1 MVRQSLLTKSFNIA
15 TDELERARYCAKEQG
30 VSLNKFL
37 RFAVIEKT
45 QGVLQ
50 GLDAA
55 DTLNE
60 IRATARDS
68 QARHALTLES
78 ALADMR
84 VEVAAAVQAN
94 EDLVMKTLQA
104 FSQFLSPSEPSED
117 SPRKPRPEVATA
129 TSNPTSTNWQRYAS
143 GS

>member
-15 TDELERARYCAKEQG
+15 SDELERARYCAKEQG

-55 DTLNE
+55 DTLSE
-60 IRATARDS
+60 IRAAARDS
-68 QARHALTLES
+68 EARHALTLQS

-84 VEVAAAVQAN
+84 ADVTAALQAN
-94 EDLVMKTLQA
+94 EELVVKTLQA
-104 FSQFLSPSEPSED
+104 FSQFLAQPEPETKQPAPKPSSRSAAAFLP
-117 SPRKPRPEVATA
+117 PKP
-129 TSNPTSTNWQRYAS
+129 
-143 GS
+143 

>member
-1 MVRQSLLTKSFNIA
+1 VVRQSLLTKSFNIA

-30 VSLNKFL
+30 ISLNKFL

-50 GLDAA
+50 GLEAT

-60 IRATARDS
+60 IRATARES
-68 QARHALTLES
+68 EIRS
-78 ALADMR
+78 ALALESLLADLR
-84 VEVAAAVQAN
+84 AEQSVTIHEN
-94 EDLVMKTLQA
+94 RELVMDTLRA
-104 FSQFLSPSEPSED
+104 FSQFLSPSEPSQE
-117 SPRKPRPEVATA
+117 SLRKSRPEAATA
-129 TSNPTSTNWQRYAS
+129 PSNPTSTDWQRYAS

>member
-30 VSLNKFL
+30 LSLNKFL

-60 IRATARDS
+60 IRAAARES
-68 QARHALTLES
+68 EARHAMTLES

-84 VEVAAAVQAN
+84 AEQAAALQAN
-94 EDLVMKTLQA
+94 EDLVVKTLQA
-104 FSQFLSPSEPSED
+104 FSQFLAQQEPEAQPKQPASKKAQG
-117 SPRKPRPEVATA
+117 PVTPESSADWRRHA
-129 TSNPTSTNWQRYAS
+129 NRS
-143 GS
+143 

>member
-1 MVRQSLLTKSFNIA
+1 MIRQSLLTKSFNIA
-15 TDELERARYCAKEQG
+15 SDELERARYCAKEQG
-30 VSLNKFL
+30 ISLNKFL

-55 DTLNE
+55 DTLKE
-60 IRATARDS
+60 VRATVRGLEARN
-68 QARHALTLES
+68 
-78 ALADMR
+78 ALAHDSLLTDLR
-84 VEVAAAVQAN
+84 SELTAGIQAN

-104 FSQFLSPSEPSED
+104 FSQFLAPSEPSEE
-117 SPRKPRPEVATA
+117 SPRKSRPEAATA
-129 TSNPTSTNWQRYAS
+129 PSNSTSTDWQRYAS

>member
-30 VSLNKFL
+30 ISLNKFL

-60 IRATARDS
+60 IRAAARES
-68 QARHALTLES
+68 EARHALTLES

-84 VEVAAAVQAN
+84 AEVAAVVQAN
-94 EDLVMKTLQA
+94 EELVMKTLQA
-104 FSQFLSPSEPSED
+104 FSQFLAQPEPETKQPAPKTS
-117 SPRKPRPEVATA
+117 SRSAAAFLPPKP
-129 TSNPTSTNWQRYAS
+129 
-143 GS
+143 

>member
-1 MVRQSLLTKSFNIA
+1 VVRQSLLTKSFSIA
-15 TDELERARYCAKEQG
+15 SDELEHARFCAKEQG

-37 RFAVIEKT
+37 RLAVTEKT
-45 QGVLQ
+45 RGVLQ
-50 GLDAA
+50 GLEAT
-55 DTLNE
+55 DTLKE
-60 IRATARDS
+60 IRATVKES
-68 QARHALTLES
+68 EARHALALES

-104 FSQFLSPSEPSED
+104 FSQFLSSSEPSQG
-117 SPRKPRPEVATA
+117 SPRKPRPEAEKASSKPDTA
-129 TSNPTSTNWQRYAS
+129 DWQRYAS

>member
-1 MVRQSLLTKSFNIA
+1 VVRQSLLTKSFNIA

-30 VSLNKFL
+30 ISLNKFL

-60 IRATARDS
+60 IRAAARES
-68 QARHALTLES
+68 EARHALALES

-104 FSQFLSPSEPSED
+104 FSQFLSSPEPSQG
-117 SPRKPRPEVATA
+117 SLRNPRPEAVKASSKPDTA
-129 TSNPTSTNWQRYAS
+129 DWQRYAS

>member
-15 TDELERARYCAKEQG
+15 SDELERARYCAKEQG

-55 DTLNE
+55 DTLGE
-60 IRATARDS
+60 IRAAARDS
-68 QARHALTLES
+68 EARHALTLES

-84 VEVAAAVQAN
+84 ADVTAALQAN
-94 EDLVMKTLQA
+94 EDLVVKTLQA
-104 FSQFLSPSEPSED
+104 FSQFLVPPEPETKQPAPKPSSRSAAAFLP
-117 SPRKPRPEVATA
+117 PKP
-129 TSNPTSTNWQRYAS
+129 
-143 GS
+143 